1 MRKSALINIA
11 VPFSAQGYL
20 RYKGFHLLCILV
32 IILFIASCTEKSDTP
47 PATPPPEGVSHSPI
61 ISADRDIKRL
71 RETVSKEPADL
82 NALIELGNLLMDN
95 GRFREAIKIY
105 EKILVR
111 NPENVNV
118 RVDMG
123 TCYRNSGDPERAA
136 GAYRKAL
143 SYDPKNLY
151 AHRNLGIVL
160 AYDLGRTGEAITEFK
175 AYLELSPDVSDTR
188 KVKQA
193 IRELKERS

>member
-1 MRKSALINIA
+1 MRKDGLINPV

-20 RYKGFHLLCILV
+20 RHKGFPLLCILV

-47 PATPPPEGVSHSPI
+47 TATPPPEGFSHSPI
-61 ISADRDIKRL
+61 SVDVDIKRL
-71 RETVSKEPADL
+71 REAVSKEPANL
-82 NALIELGNLLMDN
+82 NALIELGNLLMDS
-95 GRFREAIKIY
+95 GRFKEAIKIY
-105 EKILVR
+105 KKILVR

-118 RVDMG
+118 RVDLG

-136 GAYRKAL
+136 GEYRKAL

-160 AYDLGRTGEAITEFK
+160 AYDLGRTGEAITEFE

-188 KVKQA
+188 QVKEA